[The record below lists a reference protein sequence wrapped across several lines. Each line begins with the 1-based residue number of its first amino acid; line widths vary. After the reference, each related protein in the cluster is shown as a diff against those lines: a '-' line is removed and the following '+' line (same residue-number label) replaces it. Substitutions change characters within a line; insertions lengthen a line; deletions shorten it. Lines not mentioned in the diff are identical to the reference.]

1 MNILVTGGAGFI
13 GSHLCEKLIDNKNR
27 VIAIDNLSTGN
38 YKNIEHL
45 VNENNFTF
53 VFDTI
58 ENEAVLD
65 RIISDVDLIFHLAAA
80 VGVDLIVKDPVNVIR
95 SNVLGTEIVLKT
107 ANRYRKKTIIAST
120 SEVYGKSENVP
131 FREDDDSI
139 LGPTTKNRWS
149 YACSKLIDEFSALAY
164 YHKYHLPV
172 IIARFFNT
180 VGPRQTGRYGM
191 VIPRMIAQAI
201 QNKPLTVFGTGKQKR
216 CFCHVSDTIGA
227 LIKLANVKAAVGN
240 IYNIG
245 STEEITIE
253 NLAKKIKLIVKSN
266 SELKYISY
274 DEAYEAGFEDIMRR
288 VPSIDRIHQ
297 LIGFEPKICL
307 DDIIK
312 NMSAYAKTIF
322 TKRPEQSKI
331 SNKNDI

>member
-1 MNILVTGGAGFI
+1 MHILVTGGAGFI
-13 GSHLCEKLIDNKNR
+13 GSHLCEKLIDENHR
-27 VIAIDNLSTGN
+27 VISIDNLSTGN
-38 YKNIEHL
+38 YRNIEHL
-45 VNENNFTF
+45 VNRKDFTF

-172 IIARFFNT
+172 VITRFFNT

-191 VIPRMIAQAI
+191 VIPRMITQAL

-216 CFCHVSDTIGA
+216 CFCHVSDIIGA
-227 LIKLANVKAAVGN
+227 LIKLSNMETAVGN

-245 STEEITIE
+245 STDEITIE
-253 NLAKKIKLIVKSN
+253 NLAKKIKLLTKSN

-288 VPSIDRIHQ
+288 VPSIDRIHR

-312 NMSAYAKTIF
+312 NMITYEKTKL
-322 TKRPEQSKI
+322 THKSEQSKI
-331 SNKNDI
+331 SYKTDM

>member
-1 MNILVTGGAGFI
+1 MHILVTGGAGFI
-13 GSHLCEKLIDNKNR
+13 GSHLCEKLIENKHR
-27 VIAIDNLSTGN
+27 VIAVDNLSTGN
-38 YKNIEHL
+38 YQNIEHL
-45 VNENNFTF
+45 VKHKDFTF

-65 RIISDVDLIFHLAAA
+65 RIISDVDYVFHLAAA
-80 VGVDLIVKDPVNVIR
+80 VGVDLIVRDPVNVIR
-95 SNVLGTEIVLKT
+95 SNVLGTEVILKT

-120 SEVYGKSENVP
+120 SEVYGKSEKIP

-164 YHKYHLPV
+164 HHKYNLPV
-172 IIARFFNT
+172 VIVRFFNT

-191 VIPRMIAQAI
+191 VIPRMINQALMK
-201 QNKPLTVFGTGKQKR
+201 KPLTVFGTGKQKR

-227 LIKLANVKAAVGN
+227 LIKLTQTEAAIGN

-253 NLAKKIKLIVKSN
+253 DLAHKIKRLTHSN

-274 DEAYEAGFEDIMRR
+274 DEAYETGFEDIMRR
-288 VPSIDRIHQ
+288 IPSIDRIHQ
-297 LIGFEPKICL
+297 LIGFKPKINL
-307 DDIIK
+307 D
-312 NMSAYAKTIF
+312 NTIQDMISYE
-322 TKRPEQSKI
+322 KMKIAQQSE
-331 SNKNDI
+331 

>member
-1 MNILVTGGAGFI
+1 MHILVTGGAGFI
-13 GSHLCEKLIDNKNR
+13 GSHLCEKLIEDKHR
-27 VIAIDNLSTGN
+27 VVAMDNLSTGN
-38 YKNIEHL
+38 YQNIEHL
-45 VNENNFTF
+45 VKHKDFTF

-65 RIISDVDLIFHLAAA
+65 RIISDVDYVFHLAAA
-80 VGVDLIVKDPVNVIR
+80 VGVDLIVKDPVSVIR
-95 SNVLGTEIVLKT
+95 SNVLGTEVVLKT

-164 YHKYHLPV
+164 HHEYNLP
-172 IIARFFNT
+172 IIIVRFFNT

-191 VIPRMIAQAI
+191 VIPRMITQALMN
-201 QNKPLTVFGTGKQKR
+201 QPLTVFGTGKQKR

-227 LIKLANVKAAVGN
+227 LIKLVTIEEAVGK

-253 NLAKKIKLIVKSN
+253 DLAHKIKRLTKSN
-266 SELKYISY
+266 SELKTISY

-288 VPSIDRIHQ
+288 IPSIDRIHQ
-297 LIGFEPKICL
+297 LIGFKPKICL
-307 DDIIK
+307 DNIIK
-312 NMSAYAKTIF
+312 DMITYE
-322 TKRPEQSKI
+322 KRGLTQQSE
-331 SNKNDI
+331 